1 MNTNNTKAETL
12 RIIGDNIRKYRN
24 VKGWS
29 QEDLAHE
36 CDLHRTYIGAVERG
50 EKNITILN
58 LIKIKNKLEV
68 QLGHLY
74 PEI

>member
-1 MNTNNTKAETL
+1 MNTNKDKTDTL

-29 QEDLAHE
+29 QEDLALE
-36 CDLHRTYIGAVERG
+36 CDLHRTYIGGVERG

-58 LIKIKNKLEV
+58 LLKIKDKLEIRLV
-68 QLGHLY
+68 ELY
-74 PEI
+74 PE